1 MTDNIRQIIDSR
13 SMSSFQILTVS
24 ICFMINM
31 LDGFDVLVM
40 AFTANRISSA
50 WGLDGKS
57 LGLLFSSGLVGMAI
71 GAVFLGRLADK
82 FGRRTLILACLCIIT
97 LGMFFSA
104 YTHSVFQL
112 ATMRVLTG
120 TGIGGALATLN
131 ILTAEYS
138 SLRRRGLNISI
149 LQSGYPIGGIAG
161 GAIAA
166 FLLPQFGWQSVFL
179 FGALLSALML
189 PLAFWCLPESIDY
202 LLARRPARALEKV
215 NVILARLKQSPLHK
229 LPPADEQLVEDRGIV
244 SLWAPGLRAATT
256 LIWLGFFMVMASLYF
271 VLSWTPKLLVTAGLS
286 ETQGIS
292 GGMLL
297 QLGGIA
303 GQFVLG
309 FISIKFALQKLS
321 IVYMLASALFMCLF
335 ALHAEQLSI
344 ALFTGFSV
352 GFFLFGA
359 ITCLYILGPSL
370 YPAEIR
376 TTGMGWAIGV
386 GRIGAILSP
395 AITGVLLDLQWG
407 TPALYYAFAIPM
419 IVAVLTLFLVR
430 TKT

>member
-1 MTDNIRQIIDSR
+1 
-13 SMSSFQILTVS
+13 MSSFQILTVT

-71 GAVFLGRLADK
+71 GAVLLGRLADI
-82 FGRRTLILACLCIIT
+82 FGRRTLLLVCLSIIT

-104 YTHSVFQL
+104 YTHSVYQL
-112 ATMRVLTG
+112 ASMRMLTG
-120 TGIGGALATLN
+120 IGIGGALATLN

-138 SLRRRGLNISI
+138 SARRRGLNISI

-166 FLLPQFGWQSVFL
+166 VLLPQAGWQAVFL

-189 PLAFWCLPESIDY
+189 PLAFWALPESIDY
-202 LLARRPARALEKV
+202 LLVRRPVGSLEKI
-215 NVILARLKQSPLHK
+215 NRILVRMNQQPLDE
-229 LPPADEQLVEDRGIV
+229 LPQVKGQQVKDSGVLG
-244 SLWAPGLRAATT
+244 LWTSEVRAATM
-256 LIWLGFFMVMASLYF
+256 LMWLGFFMVMASLYF
-271 VLSWTPKLLVTAGLS
+271 VLSWTPKLLVSAGLS
-286 ETQGIS
+286 ENQGIS

-309 FISIKFALQKLS
+309 FISVKFTLRKLS
-321 IVYMLASALFMCLF
+321 VVYMLASAVFMCLF
-335 ALHAEQLSI
+335 AIFANQLSM
-344 ALFTGFSV
+344 ALFIGFSV

-395 AITGVLLDLQWG
+395 AITGVLLDLRWE

-419 IVAVLTLFLVR
+419 IIAMLAIILIRKKL
-430 TKT
+430 